1 MGTAKVAFLQVVQPS
16 KTGIRH
22 DIWEGKKATEKTLA
36 MLMINNGIKSTNAFI
51 KQMCIRLKL

>member
-22 DIWEGKKATEKTLA
+22 DIWEGEKSNREN
-36 MLMINNGIKSTNAFI
+36 IGNVND
-51 KQMCIRLKL
+51 